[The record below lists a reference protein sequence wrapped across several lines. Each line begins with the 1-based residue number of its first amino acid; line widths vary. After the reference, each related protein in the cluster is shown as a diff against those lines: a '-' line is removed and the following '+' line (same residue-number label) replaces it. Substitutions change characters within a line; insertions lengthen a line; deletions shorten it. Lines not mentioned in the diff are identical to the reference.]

1 MLDNTKSN
9 QWLAKKFLL
18 FSIGMY
24 ATIAGIFGLKQ
35 LGLTCG
41 IISPFNILVAF
52 LLTIFARTFYEQLI
66 ILDFPLQ
73 YINLG
78 KNSLFA
84 LLYAIIMS
92 IVFCTINAP
101 LGYWGIPVAMVI
113 AQALIKPI
121 KAYLWQSKQRPG
133 RYELYTAKQGRFMT
147 SLYGFYGLIALL
159 AVAGIKMLHM
169 PFAFAFFSAVFIAL
183 LASSLYELQYLYE
196 NKITHKTLLTQL
208 GIASLL
214 AAIITTTVI
223 LAITKMGISGAAAT
237 IIGCIAV
244 KTIQHYCIMQ
254 CYFVTN

>member
-1 MLDNTKSN
+1 MLNNVQDK

-18 FSIGMY
+18 FSLGMY

-35 LGLTCG
+35 LGLACG

-52 LLTIFARTFYEQLI
+52 LLTIFARTFYEQLV
-66 ILDFPLQ
+66 ILDIPLQ

-78 KNSLFA
+78 KNTLFA

-92 IVFCTINAP
+92 IVFCTIKAP
-101 LGYWGIPVAMVI
+101 LGYLGIPVAMII

-121 KAYLWQSKQRPG
+121 KAYLWQSKPRQG
-133 RYELYTAKQGRFMT
+133 LYELYTAKQGLFMT

-159 AVAGIKMLHM
+159 AVAGIKILHM

-196 NKITHKTLLTQL
+196 HKITRKTLLTQL
-208 GIASLL
+208 CIALLL
-214 AAIITTTVI
+214 AATITAAVII
-223 LAITKMGISGAAAT
+223 AITKMGISGSAAT

-254 CYFVTN
+254 SLS